1 MRTPRYRFAEEPQ
14 RSSTL
19 VDMVRNRAWLSVYA
33 VLVFFTVLSGDTE
46 RYALTWFGW
55 GAIILVI
62 FVIALVVVIRARARW
77 RFSGLP
83 FPLLAFLALA
93 VLSIS
98 WSDYRQWTAAAALLS
113 IVTAVGALSLA
124 VTFTLPQLLRL
135 LGHALRIILAASIL
149 FELVVSVIVRHP
161 FTPWWTD
168 YGSAKIHPAEYWSR
182 DLLLKGDRIQGI
194 MGNSD
199 LLGFVAL
206 IGVIVFAIEFA
217 SRSMKRGWS
226 GFWIVIALID
236 IALTRSATVIVAGV
250 VVAVAAVVLVLLRRA
265 RTDRGRRTVG
275 IVSIV
280 VIVLGAAG
288 ALVLHAPLLRLLNK
302 TSTLTGRTNIWGEV
316 IKLASQRPVVGWGW
330 ISYWVPG
337 LSPFDKRIFRIGG
350 IQYLQAHEA
359 WLDLWLQLGIVGVV
373 VFAAFALSA
382 LVRSWIL
389 AVDRPRLARG
399 EAASYDPTT
408 LLPVLVLVALLAQSF
423 AESRLLIEYGLL
435 LLALFA
441 IKTKRPDPL
450 SVP

>member
-1 MRTPRYRFAEEPQ
+1 
-14 RSSTL
+14 
-19 VDMVRNRAWLSVYA
+19 MVRKRAWLSVYA

-62 FVIALVVVIRARARW
+62 FVIAVVILVRARSRW
-77 RFSGLP
+77 RFAGLP
-83 FPLLAFLALA
+83 FPMLAFLALA
-93 VLSIS
+93 VLSII

-113 IVTAVGALSLA
+113 IVTVVGALSLA

-135 LGHALRIILAASIL
+135 LGHALRIILAGSIL

-161 FTPWWTD
+161 FTPWWTN
-168 YGSAKIHPAEYWSR
+168 YGTQKIHPAEYWSR

-217 SRSMKRGWS
+217 SRSMNRGWS
-226 GFWIVIALID
+226 GFWIVIAVAD
-236 IALTRSATVIVAGV
+236 IALTRSATV
-250 VVAVAAVVLVLLRRA
+250 AVAAVVVVAAAIILVLLRRA
-265 RTDRGRRTVG
+265 KTERGRRTVG
-275 IVSIV
+275 VGGV
-280 VIVLGAAG
+280 VVVLLGVAVAVVFHAG
-288 ALVLHAPLLRLLNK
+288 LLQLLNK
-302 TSTLTGRTNIWGEV
+302 SSTLTGRTRIWGEV
-316 IKLASQRPVVGWGW
+316 VQLASQRPVAGWGW

-337 LSPFDKRIFRIGG
+337 LAPFDRPIFRIGG
-350 IQYLQAHEA
+350 IQYLQAHDA
-359 WLDLWLQLGIVGVV
+359 WLDLWLQLGIIGVI

-382 LVRSWIL
+382 LVRAWIL
-389 AVDRPRLARG
+389 AIDRPQLGAG
-399 EAASYDPTT
+399 KSGGYDAST

-435 LLALFA
+435 LLSLFA
-441 IKTKRPDPL
+441 IVTKRADA
-450 SVP
+450 VEAI

>member
-1 MRTPRYRFAEEPQ
+1 
-14 RSSTL
+14 
-19 VDMVRNRAWLSVYA
+19 MVRNRAWLSVYA

-62 FVIALVVVIRARARW
+62 FVVALVIVIRARPRW
-77 RFSGLP
+77 RLTELP

-93 VLSIS
+93 VLSII
-98 WSDYRQWTAAAALLS
+98 WSDYRQWTVAAAFLS

-124 VTFTLPQLLRL
+124 VTFTLPHILRL

-149 FELVVSVIVRHP
+149 FELVVSVLVRHP
-161 FTPWWTD
+161 FTPWWTN
-168 YGSAKIHPAEYWSR
+168 YSGAKIHPAEYWSR

-206 IGVIVFAIEFA
+206 IGVIVFAIEFS

-226 GFWIVIALID
+226 GFWIVVALTD
-236 IALTRSATVIVAGV
+236 IALTRSGTVIVSGV
-250 VVAVAAVVLVLLRRA
+250 VVAVAAVVLVLLRHAGTVRA
-265 RTDRGRRTVG
+265 RRTVS
-275 IVSIV
+275 IASIV
-280 VIVLGAAG
+280 VILLGIAG
-288 ALVLHAPLLRLLNK
+288 AIVFQGQLLRLLNK
-302 TSTLTGRTNIWGEV
+302 STTLTGRTDIWGEV
-316 IKLASQRPVVGWGW
+316 IKLASQRPVLGWGW

-337 LSPFDKRIFRIGG
+337 LPPFNRRVFNIGG
-350 IQYLQAHEA
+350 IQYLQAHDA
-359 WLDLWLQLGIVGVV
+359 WLDLWLQLGIIGVI

-382 LVRSWIL
+382 LVRSWAL
-389 AVDRPRLARG
+389 GVDRPQIGPG
-399 EAASYDPTT
+399 ESGHYDAVT
-408 LLPVLVLVALLAQSF
+408 LLPVLILIALLAQSI
-423 AESRLLIEYGLL
+423 AESRLLIEYGFL

-450 SVP
+450 PVR